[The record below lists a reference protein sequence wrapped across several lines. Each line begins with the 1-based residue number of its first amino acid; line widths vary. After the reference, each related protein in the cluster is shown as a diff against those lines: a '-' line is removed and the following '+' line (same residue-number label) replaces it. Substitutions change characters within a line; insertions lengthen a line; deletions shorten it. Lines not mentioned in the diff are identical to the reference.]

1 VTTLA
6 STFILVD
13 YENVQPD
20 ADTLQVI
27 NKQKLKIF
35 IFAKRKD
42 KLSFDRAKILQPLGN
57 KVEYIL
63 TKATGNNALDFHIAF
78 QLGVLAQKSPGSQVY
93 VVSKDTG
100 YDSLIS
106 FVNETKRLNI
116 KRHANLVN
124 IPGIKIER
132 AKEAVLEQEITAETL
147 ALDTLEYKMNK
158 AKKNLSK
165 SGNARPRTVSTLI
178 RSLNVMFN
186 HGITEQ
192 ETQAILEEMQREGFI
207 NVAEDGKVTYILNIC

>member
-1 VTTLA
+1 VTTLPG
-6 STFILVD
+6 TYILVD

-20 ADTLQVI
+20 ADAVQAI
-27 NKQKLKIF
+27 NKKKLKIL
-35 IFAKRKD
+35 IFGKHKD
-42 KLSFDRAKILQPLGN
+42 KLSFDRAKVLQPLGK

-78 QLGVLAQKSPGSQVY
+78 QLGVLARNAPGSQVY

-106 FVNETKRLNI
+106 FINETKRLSV
-116 KRHANLVN
+116 KRRGNLAN
-124 IPGIKIER
+124 IPGFKVGH
-132 AKEAVLEQEITAETL
+132 AKEAELEQETAPETP
-147 ALDTLEYKMNK
+147 APGTLEYNVNK
-158 AKKNLSK
+158 ARKNLYK
-165 SGNARPRTVSTLI
+165 SGNARPRTVATLT

-192 ETQAILEEMQREGFI
+192 EIQEILAEMQREGFV
-207 NVAEDGKVTYILNIC
+207 NVAEDGKVTYILNAG